1 MVNISKQNFF
11 YLCWL
16 SLSFLFLFF
25 AVYFEGTGG
34 NGDSIFH
41 FLYSKYSW
49 QDHYLF
55 FNHWGKPLFTIVS
68 SPFAQFGFTGIKI
81 FNVLASSFS
90 VLFAF
95 KIAKHFN
102 LKYAHLIFIPLF
114 AAPLFFRVMFSGLTE
129 PFSAFLLSAFVL
141 LWLSNKKSASI
152 LLISFI
158 PFIRSEGLII
168 LGVVFVYLAWTKK
181 WNYVP
186 LLLVGHFVISL
197 LGFPYYNDILW
208 VFTKIP
214 YAHLSSVYGIGN
226 WTHFINQLYFCLG
239 PITYLFLFIGII
251 KIILD
256 LFSSKRKLPF
266 FNERLFLVYGIF
278 LAFFV
283 AHTSFWALGIFNSM
297 GLNRVFV
304 TVLPLIGIICIEGL
318 GWLSEII
325 PTKIEKG
332 VVFTLLVITVVFTC
346 LHNPASI
353 DFKNDLNLDAGQKM
367 VKEEIVPY
375 LNSKYSN
382 KIFMAGDLSVSLYSK
397 RNIFNPKECLLV
409 YDTKPQLLEDTNF
422 VFMWDPWY
430 APVEGNLKLDEL
442 KSSDRLKVDTVFRA
456 VGLKKDTLEYIIFR
470 RD

>member
-1 MVNISKQNFF
+1 MVNITKQNFF

-16 SLSFLFLFF
+16 SISLLLLLLSI
-25 AVYFEGTGG
+25 YTEGTGG
-34 NGDSIFH
+34 NGDSILH
-41 FLYSKYSW
+41 YLYAKYSW
-49 QDHYLF
+49 QNHFLF

-90 VLFAF
+90 VLFAY

-141 LWLSNKKSASI
+141 LWLSNKKATSI
-152 LLISFI
+152 LLISFM

-168 LGVVFVYLAWTKK
+168 IGVVFIYLAWTKK
-181 WNYVP
+181 WNYTP
-186 LLLVGHFVISL
+186 LLVIGHLVISL

-214 YAHLSSVYGIGN
+214 YAHLSSDYGIGN

-239 PITYLFLFIGII
+239 PITYILLFIGII
-251 KIILD
+251 KIVLE
-256 LFSSKRKLPF
+256 LFSSKRKLEL

-283 AHTSFWALGIFNSM
+283 AHVSFWALGIFNSM

-304 TVLPLIGIICIEGL
+304 TVFPLIGIICIDGL
-318 GWLSEII
+318 GWLSETV
-325 PTKIEKG
+325 PAKIEKG
-332 VVFTLLVITVVFTC
+332 VVYALLIITVVFTF
-346 LHNPASI
+346 LNNPASI
-353 DFKNDLNLDAGQKM
+353 DFKNDLNLDVSQTM
-367 VKEEIVPY
+367 VRDEIVPY

-382 KIFMAGDLSVSLYSK
+382 KSFMAGDPSISLYSN
-397 RNIFNPKECLLV
+397 RNIFNPKESLML
-409 YDTKPQLLEDTNF
+409 YDTKPQLLKDTNF
-422 VFMWDPWY
+422 VFIWDPWY
-430 APVEGNLKLDEL
+430 APVEGNLNLDEL
-442 KSSDRLKVDTVFRA
+442 KNSRRLKVDTIFRA

-470 RD
+470 RK